1 MVRLRHHGVPHFLN
15 SSECMAAFITF
26 WFIIDFFTINI
37 EHGCNIHVIPGWEIL
52 QYWIRL
58 TPEYVLLQLWWIF
71 CFINNIH
78 RNFEMSIN
86 ESIQFKIII
95 IFSEWIIQ
103 SLGNSEPAKEEEKLD
118 GHEDGIVELDLIT
131 DPLPIDLS
139 PDLPLLS
146 DERHGKVDI
155 NCQGDYLGVDEW
167 DRDMAIR
174 SNLGKGGAEG
184 GNLAKEAIIPRRA
197 FHNPILHRFL

>member
-1 MVRLRHHGVPHFLN
+1 MSQVLKDHLLYQCHVQKDDSIYDIKSLYLYQELGKWFVLRHHGVPQFLN

-26 WFIIDFFTINI
+26 RFIIDFFTINI
-37 EHGCNIHVIPGWEIL
+37 EHGCNIHVIPGWKIL

-58 TPEYVLLQLWWIF
+58 TPENVLLQLWWIF

-139 PDLPLLS
+139 PD
-146 DERHGKVDI
+146 
-155 NCQGDYLGVDEW
+155 
-167 DRDMAIR
+167 
-174 SNLGKGGAEG
+174 
-184 GNLAKEAIIPRRA
+184 
-197 FHNPILHRFL
+197 